1 MWLWT
6 GASSAS
12 LQRDVTE
19 VPKQDFYS
27 ADHMLAL
34 LDSLPSYE
42 TVDDKNRDYTIET
55 LRQIAEVL
63 VWGEQHNRGYFDI
76 FCEQNVLSYFVQL
89 AERPTVPNAVKV
101 QLLQTLSIIVQSINK
116 ETAVYYMF
124 SNNYINS
131 LLSTK
136 FDFEDE
142 EVASWYISF
151 IKSLSMLVN
160 PATIKLFLNERA
172 KHFPLYSEAVKFFI
186 AKDSMIRTHCRNVT
200 LTLFRVKDPA
210 IRAFLVERP
219 IFFSHVACYLREVL
233 NRQFSRLTANGAT
246 APDLAIQDGALEIE
260 EMLFYIQDIFSLN
273 VEEFSEL
280 LAARLLIHCYLPVI
294 GLMGKSV
301 ASRTESGHAGL
312 VKAGASANNTPESEI
327 QLSESSEEE
336 MNTSLSSENT
346 GGEGSPGGEK
356 RMEQGW
362 MAGWST
368 LDDLKDT
375 TFGDGG
381 KDSHEGNP
389 RSSLVQRNDAKEL
402 TTSWRARAAQA
413 MAVHLDDVQQ
423 ENSLLHQNEAT
434 CSVGKLASSSTS
446 HSHKRHPQDLLHDT
460 YNFDPAQRMILFF
473 LMQTFNCVQS
483 ELLLRPILAALL
495 FHRLP
500 KPFHDLLLG
509 KDLDVPEAYNNL
521 RNPTDCAGH
530 IEMFLPSDGVPS
542 GSEVQ
547 RIDYQRHGQ
556 SDTTDKV
563 EGPDQ
568 GAGAQSQSSKHES
581 LEQPSAF
588 SFDDRLKM
596 LEASMKVF
604 TELGFFG
611 EPPGTA
617 YACRE
622 GEIHQGGET
631 KAGHPEIVNRNL
643 ESFDDLKVGS
653 EDTWCDNPIRQFLLT
668 LVDGSGLAE
677 RQCDT
682 SFLLLAILVQS
693 VLSHSVKAAVR
704 LKGPCRICLVPLFV
718 AAQVPGT
725 MRSRTPDDANNLCSM
740 RRLGPTSGYPISK
753 DATATQ
759 EENCLPE
766 RTTWSGMV
774 SQDRNSALSS
784 EYCARS
790 AASVPSI
797 QAPSMHPESFS
808 DTLFEACGSANC
820 GQMCWSFIEK
830 MLDAIQKNLSNTLL
844 RSITVRVALSA
855 LAAFITN
862 YVLKVQPLE
871 FRIRCT
877 EVLVDR
883 ALKLRRSA
891 AVATKRCLAET
902 LDSHII
908 DVFWDEW
915 EMHRAGAINDSAFAR
930 NLRILCSPPSSQT
943 SRANC
948 DFPPYLLVA
957 MTDQEIE
964 RRSIQLFLLLRRLH
978 RDLQTILQSIGSTPG
993 KASDATQEAF
1003 SILYGESLEPNPF
1016 ESEDC
1021 AHLRAQGDSCASK
1034 LPEAKSRTSISL
1046 EGRNIIRCSVETASG
1061 PATRYCVQDDKRL
1074 LLVSP
1079 SSTLPGFADIRTS
1092 HPLRNVECRLRK
1104 NSSRCMQLLVLDVAP
1119 PSDGLSRSPS
1129 SGLSEN
1135 PPTMRVSL
1143 TAPPLKK
1150 CVEMER
1156 PALWEIRLQFAD
1168 AVRCNLVFHILQKAR
1183 AIVRRTLASRIDELL
1198 EEI

>member
-473 LMQTFNCVQS
+473 LMQTFNS

-622 GEIHQGGET
+622 GEIHQEGET

-693 VLSHSVKAAVR
+693 VLSHSVKAAGMLMER
-704 LKGPCRICLVPLFV
+704 DFLPQQRAHATP
-718 AAQVPGT
+718 
-725 MRSRTPDDANNLCSM
+725 SRAGGISGW
-740 RRLGPTSGYPISK
+740 LGPTSGYPISK

-871 FRIRCT
+871 FRIRC
-877 EVLVDR
+877 
-883 ALKLRRSA
+883 
-891 AVATKRCLAET
+891 
-902 LDSHII
+902 
-908 DVFWDEW
+908 
-915 EMHRAGAINDSAFAR
+915 
-930 NLRILCSPPSSQT
+930 
-943 SRANC
+943 RANC

-1034 LPEAKSRTSISL
+1034 LPEAKSRTSQF
-1046 EGRNIIRCSVETASG
+1046 GARAAAC
-1061 PATRYCVQDDKRL
+1061 C
-1074 LLVSP
+1074 
-1079 SSTLPGFADIRTS
+1079 
-1092 HPLRNVECRLRK
+1092 
-1104 NSSRCMQLLVLDVAP
+1104 
-1119 PSDGLSRSPS
+1119 
-1129 SGLSEN
+1129 
-1135 PPTMRVSL
+1135 RVS
-1143 TAPPLKK
+1143 
-1150 CVEMER
+1150 
-1156 PALWEIRLQFAD
+1156 
-1168 AVRCNLVFHILQKAR
+1168 
-1183 AIVRRTLASRIDELL
+1183 
-1198 EEI
+1198 